1 VLQAESQVTAVAHV
15 IQLAVAPVFL
25 LTGVGAMLGVLTQR
39 LARIIDRGRVLEE
52 RLSVASAEARVQHL
66 GELERLSRR
75 ARLMNRAIGLC
86 TTCALLICAVIVTLF
101 VGAFLET
108 DVALPIG
115 LLFVGAMLALFGGLL
130 MFLGEIRLATTGLRI
145 GPR

>member
-1 VLQAESQVTAVAHV
+1 MLQVQSQVTTIAHV

-25 LTGVGAMLGVLTQR
+25 LTGVAAMLGVLTQR
-39 LARIIDRGRVLEE
+39 LARIIDRARFLEDS
-52 RLSVASAEARVQHL
+52 LPAASEESRSHHL

-101 VGAFLET
+101 VGAFLES
-108 DVALPIG
+108 DVSFAIG
-115 LLFVGAMLALFGGLL
+115 LLFVAAMLALFGGLL
-130 MFLGEIRLATTGLRI
+130 AFLGEIRLATTGLRI

>member
-15 IQLAVAPVFL
+15 IQLAVVPVFL
-25 LTGVGAMLGVLTQR
+25 LTGVGAVLGVLAQR
-39 LARIIDRGRVLEE
+39 LARIIDRARVLEE
-52 RLSVASAEARVQHL
+52 RLPTASEESRSHDL
-66 GELERLSRR
+66 GELKLLSRR

-101 VGAFLET
+101 VGAFLKT
-108 DVALPIG
+108 DVALAIG
-115 LLFVGAMLALFGGLL
+115 LFFVAAMLALFCGLL

>member
-25 LTGVGAMLGVLTQR
+25 LTGVGAVLAVLTQR
-39 LARIIDRGRVLEE
+39 LARIIDRARVLEE
-52 RLSVASAEARVQHL
+52 RLPMASEESRPRHL
-66 GELERLSRR
+66 GELELLSRR

-101 VGAFLET
+101 VGAFLKT
-108 DVALPIG
+108 DVALAIG
-115 LLFVGAMLALFGGLL
+115 LLFVAAMLALFGGLL
-130 MFLGEIRLATTGLRI
+130 MFLGEIRLATAGLRI
-145 GPR
+145 GPL